1 MFAARTGGGTAS
13 SFVEHAPELQ
23 PDPRPQSFPSVR
35 PPGYPTCPSKYMPL
49 IIFRRA
55 CPILAV
61 GVDQYAEAVNA
72 LTDKAAAFLALHRPG
87 DPVILP
93 TVWDAWSANLV
104 QQAGFSALTVGSHP
118 LADSLGK
125 ADKEGMTFAESL
137 ARVRE
142 ITAVVTIP
150 VSLDI
155 ESGYG
160 RKPSELIEGLLE
172 TGVVGLNIEDTVH
185 SEGGR
190 LREPQEHADFV
201 AALRQAADA
210 AGVHVVV
217 NARTDL
223 FVRQDGEEADRVDRA
238 VARLRLAA
246 EAGADVLYPVGRHDA
261 GTMRRLT
268 TELPLP
274 VNAIATPDQGDRAH
288 FAELGVGRVSF
299 GPFLQAALTAE
310 TNRLLQRWG

>member
-1 MFAARTGGGTAS
+1 M
-13 SFVEHAPELQ
+13 
-23 PDPRPQSFPSVR
+23 
-35 PPGYPTCPSKYMPL
+35 
-49 IIFRRA
+49 
-55 CPILAV
+55 
-61 GVDQYAEAVNA
+61 NA
-72 LTDKAAAFLALHRPG
+72 LSEKATTFLSLHRPG
-87 DPVILP
+87 DPAILP

-104 QQAGFSALTVGSHP
+104 QQAGFAALTIGSHP

-125 ADKEGMTFAESL
+125 ADKEGMTFPEAL

-142 ITAVVTIP
+142 ITAAVDIP

-160 RKPSELIEGLLE
+160 LKPEQLIEGLLE

-201 AALRQAADA
+201 AGLRRAADA

-223 FVRQDGEEADRVDRA
+223 FLRQDGDAETRLDRA

-246 EAGADVLYPVGRHDA
+246 EAGADVLYPVGRHDPE
-261 GTMRRLT
+261 TLRRLT
-268 TELPLP
+268 SELPLP
-274 VNAIATPDQGDRAH
+274 VNAIATPEQGDRAY
-288 FAELGVGRVSF
+288 FAELGVARVSF
-299 GPFLQAALTAE
+299 GPFLQAALTTE
-310 TNRLLQRWG
+310 TNRLLQRWS

>member
-1 MFAARTGGGTAS
+1 M
-13 SFVEHAPELQ
+13 
-23 PDPRPQSFPSVR
+23 
-35 PPGYPTCPSKYMPL
+35 
-49 IIFRRA
+49 
-55 CPILAV
+55 
-61 GVDQYAEAVNA
+61 
-72 LTDKAAAFLALHRPG
+72 
-87 DPVILP
+87 ILP

-104 QQAGFSALTVGSHP
+104 QQAGFAALTVGSHP

-125 ADKEGMTFAESL
+125 SDSEGMTFAESL

-142 ITAVVTIP
+142 ITTAVELP

-160 RKPSELIEGLLE
+160 RKPTELIEGLLDA
-172 TGVVGLNIEDTVH
+172 GVVGLNIEDSVH

-201 AALRQAADA
+201 GALRQAADA

-223 FVRQDGEEADRVDRA
+223 FLRQDGDAADRVERA
-238 VARLRLAA
+238 VSRLRLAA
-246 EAGADVLYPVGRHDA
+246 DAGADVLYPVGRHDPD
-261 GTMRRLT
+261 TLRRLT

-274 VNAIATPDQGDRAH
+274 VNAIAAPDQGDRAH
-288 FAELGVGRVSF
+288 FAELGVARVSF
-299 GPFLQAALTAE
+299 GPFLQAALSTE
-310 TNRLLQRWG
+310 TNRLLQRWS